1 VDEEMEKQIDMEIT
15 GEGDEPPESIVKVTV
30 DEFIDGV
37 DVNWL
42 ELQTTAVLLF
52 LGMEQSQLAVRV
64 VNEASMSQLHQEH
77 ANISDTT
84 DVLTFD
90 NGSTGTSIHADIAIC
105 SDVAFSVASDRNH
118 TLNEELLLY
127 VVHGVLHCMGFD
139 DHQEDAHQKMHEE
152 EDRILTAIGVG
163 PVWSSGS

>member
-1 VDEEMEKQIDMEIT
+1 MEKQIDMEIT